1 MCVSFSFRNSYKN
14 EHKEFLW
21 QKKIILILDT
31 NTSRQLICSSDDEE
45 NFVPSTHVAAN
56 ASFNSDSSKLDED
69 VSEESS
75 GDHTI
80 DDIHVCQP

>member
-1 MCVSFSFRNSYKN
+1 MYPFLLEIPTKMNTKN
-14 EHKEFLW
+14 FYGR
-21 QKKIILILDT
+21 KKIILILDT
-31 NTSRQLICSSDDEE
+31 NTSRQSICSSDDEE
-45 NFVPSTHVAAN
+45 NFVPSTNVAAN